1 MGERFPYRRRLKAEI
16 EISKSLHNL
25 IWQTLI
31 ALPLEYAF
39 GLENTFPKLTE
50 CSDEPLFLG

>member
-16 EISKSLHNL
+16 EIGESLHDL

-39 GLENTFPKLTE
+39 GQENAFPELTK
-50 CSDEPLFLG
+50 CSNEPLLLG